1 MAIDGKALVNPIA
14 QWENF
19 METSEP
25 ARLSINSQASRHT
38 AVMQT
43 LPLPMLTNPQILHL
57 YRNQGL
63 FVHFSSMPM
72 CIQVFFYILRL

>member
-1 MAIDGKALVNPIA
+1 
-14 QWENF
+14 

-25 ARLSINSQASRHT
+25 ASLSNNSQTSRHT
-38 AVMQT
+38 AVMQIL
-43 LPLPMLTNPQILHL
+43 LPSPFPMLTNPQILHL

-72 CIQVFFYILRL
+72 CIPFKFSFIF